1 MDTGTIVLI
10 IVAAVLVLVAGGFVS
25 MLIVTKPIAF
35 KVYEEQLVRTSKDKW
50 GRACSEPGN
59 EEQLEMWNRGCAWA
73 AQHSDK
79 MQEVR
84 IENDGLKL
92 VGEFYNFGSK
102 QCVIILPGRCECL
115 KYSYYYAT
123 PYAAM
128 GMNVLVADARAHG
141 FSDGKY
147 STIGVKESGDL
158 KAWIAYIEKEFGV
171 EEVWL
176 HGVCIGSA
184 SAILTMSSDDCP
196 KSIKGMVTEGCFVS
210 FRETFKRHMTDIN
223 RPWFPVLDEVMMNIK
238 KYGGGDVYK
247 GAPIR
252 HIGKV
257 KQNVLMIFGKQDKFS
272 VPKKSQILFNKCGS
286 LTKKLVWF
294 EKGGHSHLRI
304 NNEQE
309 YDRAIIDYITGC
321 K

>member
-10 IVAAVLVLVAGGFVS
+10 IAAAAVLLLAGGFVA
-25 MLIVTKPIAF
+25 MLIVTKPIAL
-35 KVYEEQLVRTSKDKW
+35 KVYEEQLVRTSADKW

-59 EEQLEMWNRGCAWA
+59 EEQFEMWNRGLSWA
-73 AQHSDK
+73 AKHSDK
-79 MQEVR
+79 MKEVQ
-84 IENDGLKL
+84 IKNDGLKL
-92 VGEFYNFGSK
+92 MGEFYDFGSK
-102 QCVIILPGRCECL
+102 RCAIILPGRCESL
-115 KYSYYYAT
+115 KYSYYFAA
-123 PYAAM
+123 PYEAM
-128 GMNVLVADARAHG
+128 GMNILVADARAHG
-141 FSDGKY
+141 FSEGKY

-158 KAWIAYIEKEFGV
+158 KAWITYIEKEFGI
-171 EEVWL
+171 EEIWL

-184 SAILTMSSDDCP
+184 SAILLMSSVDCP
-196 KSIKGMVTEGCFVS
+196 KSVKGMVTEGPFVS

-257 KQNVLMIFGKQDKFS
+257 KQNVLMLFGKQDKFS

-286 LTKKLVWF
+286 TNKKLVWF

-309 YDRAIIDYITGC
+309 YDKAIIDYVESC